1 MAGTAPPGDQ
11 LHCSPTELRETAR
24 QSPRSGPSLFSWR
37 SPRLWTGRLSNR
49 PIESLPRG
57 RHCPPRERLW
67 ASSLSARPCHPASHS
82 WASVLLQAGWG
93 LRRRTHSRGQAIIS
107 VDRSH
112 WTRTPSPSSAWTTPA
127 SPCEGQNTT
136 SLAGPTYS
144 TASSGTSA
152 GNSDRLTAAAS
163 RRGSGASRQSWPA
176 TSATEE
182 GRWVVVVSPCFAT
195 SARRSVHGI
204 DRRDRLR
211 LPRYPRS
218 CRTDD

>member
-37 SPRLWTGRLSNR
+37 SPRLWTGRLSDR
-49 PIESLPRG
+49 PLESLPRG

-67 ASSLSARPCHPASHS
+67 ATSLSARPRHPASHG

-112 WTRTPSPSSAWTTPA
+112 RTRTPSPSSAWTTPA
-127 SPCEGQNTT
+127 SACEGQNTT
-136 SLAGPTYS
+136 SLAGPPRGRREPVR
-144 TASSGTSA
+144 GTLI
-152 GNSDRLTAAAS
+152 GS
-163 RRGSGASRQSWPA
+163 RPQPPGGAQEHPANRGLPHPQQRKDDGSW
-176 TSATEE
+176 
-182 GRWVVVVSPCFAT
+182 
-195 SARRSVHGI
+195 
-204 DRRDRLR
+204 
-211 LPRYPRS
+211 S
-218 CRTDD
+218 CRHASDIGKAVRSRHRQT